1 MFNRKACSARHH
13 SKRFAGLVATAV
25 LFLGIFVSHSPLAG
39 ASSGSVICDRADYVC
54 TTAFTSAPSY
64 ANWVKSP
71 TGWPWSKFGAGIASL
86 NAYGPHN
93 CTLYAAFRLYQNG
106 LTASPNW
113 IGLGNATDWLKVAI
127 ANGVAHDGTPAIGS
141 IAQWTARDGHVAY
154 VEQINAPGYP
164 TPNIVTT
171 DDNYA
176 FTYNGKPQGNDTTEQ
191 VRWPGHGWP
200 DNFLHFKDQANGGN
214 PGGGVSSAFAFQANT
229 RNLYL
234 FGNAHAGGT
243 GQGMMDGT
251 SPAIT
256 RLANGGFEEA
266 FQANTGDLYIWGDA
280 GSGSTHQGMM
290 AGTSPSIAALPN
302 GGFIVAFQANT
313 GNLYAYSSVSG
324 PANLQQGMSRG
335 TSPSV
340 AALSTGGYEIAFRAN
355 TGDAYL
361 YGSRGGGST
370 HQGMMAGTSPSIA
383 ALPNGG
389 FIVAFQANTGNLY
402 AYSSVSGPANLQQG
416 MSRGTSPSVA

>member
-200 DNFLHFKDQANGGN
+200 DNFLHFKDLTVKDLTVVGPDIPHTISGDFNKDGYSDVVAFYNYGHAQIRAWIFRGN
-214 PGGGVSSAFAFQANT
+214 PNGVAPPVMIWDSGVGNWEWSS
-229 RNLYL
+229 
-234 FGNAHAGGT
+234 
-243 GQGMMDGT
+243 
-251 SPAIT
+251 I
-256 RLANGGFEEA
+256 
-266 FQANTGDLYIWGDA
+266 
-280 GSGSTHQGMM
+280 
-290 AGTSPSIAALPN
+290 
-302 GGFIVAFQANT
+302 
-313 GNLYAYSSVSG
+313 
-324 PANLQQGMSRG
+324 
-335 TSPSV
+335 
-340 AALSTGGYEIAFRAN
+340 
-355 TGDAYL
+355 
-361 YGSRGGGST
+361 
-370 HQGMMAGTSPSIA
+370 
-383 ALPNGG
+383 
-389 FIVAFQANTGNLY
+389 
-402 AYSSVSGPANLQQG
+402 
-416 MSRGTSPSVA
+416 